1 MNDQRLHP
9 ERVGKCWPLH
19 CVFLLT
25 SLLLFPFLCWGL
37 VLQAFAMEVAGDS
50 KASSSW
56 KMAKNVRKLLEKT
69 PKDEAVS
76 ARDKIS
82 GSRFP
87 SSVSAQDLRLL
98 DMKKGKDEHTPKG
111 ILEFCAES
119 FVPEMQTSCLGS
131 SESKRSRARSHW
143 RSFLNRFTKNSV
155 IRFPSLTPVMSKR
168 SRGKS
173 QSARENVLAV
183 NTFNS
188 SWKNFSLVELQNAT
202 KNFHHENLIGK
213 GGYAEVYK
221 GRLKDGQFIAIKRL
235 TQGTPEERVMSF
247 LHELGIIAH
256 VNHPNTAKLI
266 GYGVQGGLHL
276 VLQLSPLGS
285 LGSLLHVTKSKLEWS
300 SRYKIASGT
309 ADGLRYL
316 HEHCQRR
323 IIHRDIKADN
333 ILLTEDFEPQICDF
347 GLAKWLPKQWTH
359 FNVTKFEG
367 TFGYFAP
374 EYFMHGIVD
383 EKTDIFSFGVLLL
396 ELITGRRA
404 VDHMKQSLVVWAK
417 PLLYKNSVAEL
428 VDPAL
433 DEYDEEEMD
442 RMLLTAS
449 LCIEQSPVL
458 RPRMNQVVVLLRGD
472 EYNPDGAQESQ
483 NHMPKRT
490 YSNEILDAAE
500 YNSTKCL
507 DERLG
512 EDQ

>member
-1 MNDQRLHP
+1 
-9 ERVGKCWPLH
+9 
-19 CVFLLT
+19 
-25 SLLLFPFLCWGL
+25 
-37 VLQAFAMEVAGDS
+37 
-50 KASSSW
+50 
-56 KMAKNVRKLLEKT
+56 
-69 PKDEAVS
+69 
-76 ARDKIS
+76 
-82 GSRFP
+82 
-87 SSVSAQDLRLL
+87 
-98 DMKKGKDEHTPKG
+98 MKKGKDEHTPKG

-300 SRYKIASGT
+300 SRYKIALGT

-333 ILLTEDFEPQICDF
+333 ILLTEDFEPQRGLYINIFHMEQSLDNISSLLIVSDMIKCICDF

-458 RPRMNQVVVLLRGD
+458 RPRMNQASTNFRKVVVLLRGD